1 MTYTTIKYAAK
12 ERIARVIL
20 CRPEAGN
27 AVDLQMATEIREV
40 CSLLNQQEDIRAVII
55 SGAGDTDFCRGED
68 AAAFSTL
75 SAEDLSRV
83 CSLAEAV
90 SKVELPV
97 IAAINGHVSGI
108 GLALALAC
116 DLRIAS
122 DKAVFEVRDNGASYP
137 LPTGLTQWLP
147 RIVGI
152 GKASEMLLLG
162 ETIDS
167 SEAYRLGLVHR
178 VVSPSQVLAEAHR
191 LAEALASKATI
202 ALRYA
207 KEAVNKG
214 LDMTLE
220 QGLRLEGDLYMILH
234 TTDDR
239 QEGIRA
245 FQQKRPA
252 QFKGK

>member
-1 MTYTTIKYAAK
+1 
-12 ERIARVIL
+12 
-20 CRPEAGN
+20 
-27 AVDLQMATEIREV
+27 
-40 CSLLNQQEDIRAVII
+40 
-55 SGAGDTDFCRGED
+55 
-68 AAAFSTL
+68 
-75 SAEDLSRV
+75 
-83 CSLAEAV
+83 
-90 SKVELPV
+90 
-97 IAAINGHVSGI
+97 
-108 GLALALAC
+108 
-116 DLRIAS
+116 
-122 DKAVFEVRDNGASYP
+122 
-137 LPTGLTQWLP
+137 
-147 RIVGI
+147 
-152 GKASEMLLLG
+152 MLLLG